1 VANHIGKQKR
11 HVTSNAYDI
20 NKPLGEALA
29 APHKANK
36 INQIGEKKAGKSQS
50 ERKCV
55 MGETKGESPDFLFS
69 LFFGSPNLCALFAQP
84 LPRNVSKFSG
94 DRELGIVDGGIGNS
108 SCGCGLSPFFRGWL
122 HVSITHFQMEITS
135 NKIRASSRFFMS
147 MANPNATAMCVNP
160 FILVLA
166 VVWATAPLTDEI
178 S

>member
-55 MGETKGESPDFLFS
+55 MGENKGESPDFLFS
-69 LFFGSPNLCALFAQP
+69 LYFLAAQIYARSLASRSHAMFP
-84 LPRNVSKFSG
+84 SFP
-94 DRELGIVDGGIGNS
+94 GIENW
-108 SCGCGLSPFFRGWL
+108 GL
-122 HVSITHFQMEITS
+122 
-135 NKIRASSRFFMS
+135 
-147 MANPNATAMCVNP
+147 
-160 FILVLA
+160 
-166 VVWATAPLTDEI
+166 
-178 S
+178 